1 VNRTTL
7 PATYAGATIATLFAL
22 LLPEPAAAHV
32 SVQPRLVEQGAV
44 AELQVELPRL
54 RPGAAPERLEVEGA
68 GIELLSSR
76 LTGTAGS
83 ETQWAVRLR
92 VESEPGRVPLRLRP
106 VYPDGR
112 SVEVEDTLTVVPGA
126 ESSGFP
132 WLAAA
137 VGTFLA
143 VAVAAVALVV
153 ARRQRRA

>member
-1 VNRTTL
+1 M
-7 PATYAGATIATLFAL
+7 
-22 LLPEPAAAHV
+22 
-32 SVQPRLVEQGAV
+32 
-44 AELQVELPRL
+44 AELKVELPRL
-54 RPGAAPERLEVEGA
+54 RPGPAPERLELEGA
-68 GIELLSSR
+68 GLELQSSR

-92 VESEPGRVPLRLRP
+92 VESEPGRVALTLRP

-112 SVEVEDTLTVVPGA
+112 SVEVDDALTVVPGA

-132 WLAAA
+132 WLGAA

-153 ARRQRRA
+153 ARRRGRA